1 MTHTPKIAQLV
12 AAALAGALLA
22 GGGYALAASSTK
34 TIHGCETKIGTTK
47 HVLVVAKRCSRRQTS
62 VSWNQRGPVGATGR
76 TGATGPTGPM
86 GPMGPMGPAGA
97 SATDAVGA
105 WAHIVENST
114 SATVTAG
121 QNISVQRVSI
131 GDINAVI
138 TGGPCLQNPQAIL
151 VTPEPIGSTVAGDSP
166 VAYADQ
172 PSEGNASFALMF
184 GTDHAGTFTPQDGV
198 EDLNVAVYCLTS

>member
-1 MTHTPKIAQLV
+1 MTHTPKIVQLV
-12 AAALAGALLA
+12 VAVLAGGLLA

-86 GPMGPMGPAGA
+86 GPAGA

-114 SATVTAG
+114 SAAVTAG
-121 QNISVQRVSI
+121 QDISVQRVSV
-131 GDINAVI
+131 GDISAVI
-138 TGGPCLQNPQAIL
+138 TGGPCLQNQQAIL
-151 VTPEPIGSTVAGDSP
+151 VTPEPIGSTVVGDSP

-172 PSEGNASFALMF
+172 GAEGSALFGVTF

-198 EDLNVAVYCLTS
+198 EDLNVAVYCQAS

>member
-1 MTHTPKIAQLV
+1 MTRPSKIVQLA

-62 VSWNQRGPVGATGR
+62 ISWNQRGPEGATGR
-76 TGATGPTGPM
+76 TGPTGPTGPA
-86 GPMGPMGPAGA
+86 GPAGPAGA
-97 SATDAVGA
+97 PATDTVGA

-138 TGGPCLQNPQAIL
+138 TGGPCLQNEQAIL

-172 PSEGNASFALMF
+172 GGEGNPSFALTF
-184 GTDHAGTFTPQDGV
+184 GTDHAGMFTPQDGV
-198 EDLNVAVYCLTS
+198 EDLNVAVYCQTS

>member
-1 MTHTPKIAQLV
+1 MTHTPKIVQLV
-12 AAALAGALLA
+12 VAVLAGGLLA

-76 TGATGPTGPM
+76 TGATGPTGPT
-86 GPMGPMGPAGA
+86 GPMGPAGA

-114 SATVTAG
+114 SAAVTAG
-121 QNISVQRVSI
+121 QDISVQRVSV
-131 GDINAVI
+131 GDISAVI
-138 TGGPCLQNPQAIL
+138 TGGPCLQNQQAIL
-151 VTPEPIGSTVAGDSP
+151 VTPEPIGSTVVGDSP

-172 PSEGNASFALMF
+172 GAEGSALFGVTF

-198 EDLNVAVYCLTS
+198 EDLNVAVYCQAS

>member
-1 MTHTPKIAQLV
+1 LTHTPKIVQLV
-12 AAALAGALLA
+12 VAVLAGGLLA

-76 TGATGPTGPM
+76 TGATGPTGPT
-86 GPMGPMGPAGA
+86 GPMGPAGA

-114 SATVTAG
+114 SAAVTAG
-121 QNISVQRVSI
+121 QDISVQRVSV
-131 GDINAVI
+131 GDISAVI
-138 TGGPCLQNPQAIL
+138 TGGPCLQNQQAIL
-151 VTPEPIGSTVAGDSP
+151 VTPEPIGSTVVGDSP

-172 PSEGNASFALMF
+172 GAEGSALFGVTF

-198 EDLNVAVYCLTS
+198 EDLNVAVYCQAS